1 MVAACAVVVGVLAWM
16 PGIAG
21 PQPAARRPVIGLLSI
36 GTDPTLPLPSRWE
49 AFFEGLRTLGWV
61 DGQNVRVEPR
71 FSGGD
76 AGQVPRLA
84 AELAQLGVDVIVA
97 TGLRE
102 NQALQ
107 KVTRTIPVVMVVVD
121 DPVEAGFAQSLA
133 RPGGNFTGLA
143 FSATGVGGKY
153 VEVLKETVPS
163 IARVAILASRPPRPP
178 FVKEMEDA
186 ARALKVVLLPTI
198 LMHEPGELGPAFAR
212 AARDGTGGLIFPADA
227 FTLLHHQA
235 IVALAAQHRI
245 PAIYAFGEIVEAGG
259 LMAYG
264 PSFPGR
270 FRQAATFVDKIL
282 RAAKPADLPVEQPT
296 TLELV
301 VNLKAAK
308 TFGLTIPPSVLAR
321 ADRVMQ

>member
-1 MVAACAVVVGVLAWM
+1 MMPFSAESNGVYDAIKEACRRVGVTCYRADD
-16 PGIAG
+16 I
-21 PQPAARRPVIGLLSI
+21 R
-36 GTDPTLPLPSRWE
+36 
-49 AFFEGLRTLGWV
+49 
-61 DGQNVRVEPR
+61 VRVERR

-76 AGQVPRLA
+76 TEQVSRLA
-84 AELAQLGVDVIVA
+84 TELLQLTIDVIVA

-102 NQALQ
+102 NQAVA
-107 KVTRTIPVVMVVVD
+107 KAMKTIPVVMVVVD
-121 DPVEAGFAQSLA
+121 DPVESGFAQSLA

-153 VEVLKETVPS
+153 VEPPQGNRAV
-163 IARVAILASRPPRPP
+163 ARSRRDTGEPAAPPA
-178 FVKEMEDA
+178 FLKEMEDA
-186 ARALKVVLLPTI
+186 ARTLKVVMSPTI
-198 LMHEPGELGPAFAR
+198 LVREAGELDPAFAR
-212 AARDGTGGLIFPADA
+212 AVRDGTGGLIFPADA
-227 FTLLHHQA
+227 FTLLHRQA

-245 PAIYAFGEIVEAGG
+245 PAIYAFGEVAEAGG

-282 RAAKPADLPVEQPT
+282 RGARPADLPVEQPT

-308 TFGLTIPPSVLAR
+308 ALGLAIPPSVRAR
-321 ADRVMQ
+321 ADHVIQ

>member
-1 MVAACAVVVGVLAWM
+1 
-16 PGIAG
+16 
-21 PQPAARRPVIGLLSI
+21 
-36 GTDPTLPLPSRWE
+36 
-49 AFFEGLRTLGWV
+49 
-61 DGQNVRVEPR
+61 
-71 FSGGD
+71 
-76 AGQVPRLA
+76 
-84 AELAQLGVDVIVA
+84 
-97 TGLRE
+97 
-102 NQALQ
+102 
-107 KVTRTIPVVMVVVD
+107 
-121 DPVEAGFAQSLA
+121 
-133 RPGGNFTGLA
+133 
-143 FSATGVGGKY
+143 
-153 VEVLKETVPS
+153 
-163 IARVAILASRPPRPP
+163 
-178 FVKEMEDA
+178 
-186 ARALKVVLLPTI
+186 VLLPTI

-282 RAAKPADLPVEQPT
+282 RGAKPADLPVEQPT